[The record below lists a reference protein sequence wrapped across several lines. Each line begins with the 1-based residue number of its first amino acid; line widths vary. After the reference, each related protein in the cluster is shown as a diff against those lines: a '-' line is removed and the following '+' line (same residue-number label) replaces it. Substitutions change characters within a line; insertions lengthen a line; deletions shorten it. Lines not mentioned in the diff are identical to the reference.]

1 MPKLIYKAMMGVG
14 PAMDKIFNLT
24 LDVPMEVELKIGD
37 DWFEMTEIDVDKL
50 TNLDITDNNI
60 DRRIA

>member
-1 MPKLIYKAMMGVG
+1 MMGVR

-37 DWFEMTEIDVDKL
+37 DWFEMTKIDIDKL
-50 TNLDITDNNI
+50 MNLDITDNNI
-60 DRRIA
+60 YRRRA

>member
-1 MPKLIYKAMMGVG
+1 MMGVA
-14 PAMDKIFNLT
+14 PAMDKMFDIN

-37 DWFEMTEIDVDKL
+37 DWFDMTEIDVDKL